1 MRRFFRSAAFP
12 ILIVIVLA
20 FFAQRLLNGDEKE
33 KTPTLSEFQAQV
45 QERSRRVRRG
55 HLPAE
60 EQHDPGPA
68 EERQR
73 VLGRLSRTT
82 TSRQLVR
89 ILERHDV
96 AFNAEGT
103 GGSSFLSILTYIL
116 PFILFFGFWLF
127 LMNQMQGGGSRV
139 MSFGKSRAKRM
150 SVDAPKITFRD
161 VAGVDEAVQE
171 LHEIKEFL
179 ENPKRFQALGA
190 RIPKGVLLYGPPGTG
205 KTLLARAVAGEAGV
219 PFFSISGSDFVEMF
233 VGVGASRVRDLF
245 EQAKQNSPCIIF
257 MDEIDAVGR
266 HRGAGMGGGH
276 DEREQTLNQL
286 LVEMDGFEMKDNI
299 ILIAATNRPDILDPA
314 LLRPGRFD
322 RQIVVDRPDRKGRK
336 QILEVHT
343 RGKPLAKV
351 IDLDAL
357 AGQTPGFTGADL
369 ANLINEAAL
378 LTARSSKRE
387 ITMDELE
394 EGIMRVIAGPEKKS
408 RVMSEKERL
417 VTAYHELGHAIVGH
431 LLPNCDP
438 VHKISIISRGQALGY
453 TISLPTEDKFLT
465 TRAELTD
472 TMGMTLGGRAAEEIV
487 FGEITTGA
495 SNDLEKVTATAKQM
509 VMRYGM
515 SERLG
520 PRVFGHD
527 RSQPFLGREF
537 SSEPDY
543 SDEIA
548 REIDDEIRRIVEEA
562 HQTAKDILIEH
573 REAMDR
579 ISRIL
584 LRARDDQLRG
594 VREAARGGLRGR
606 GVRRAR
612 GGAEGPRGP
621 RGAGEESRSRG
632 PQARAA
638 AASRFRRQRRDARR
652 PPRRLATFAEP
663 PIRPRS
669 ARYSPGDPDHGDR
682 QRDPRLVLGRGPVP
696 ANPSGRS
703 STAARLLDEGA
714 DLLDVGGESTRPG
727 ARGVS
732 AAEELARVGPVVEEL
747 RGAPARRSRST
758 PPRSRS
764 RRPRSTP
771 ARGSSTTSR
780 RFESEPELAALC
792 ADRDCGL
799 VLMHMQGTPR
809 TMQSDPTYDDVV
821 DDVKAFLAERIE
833 FATAE
838 GVARGAHLD
847 RPWDRL
853 RQDRRSQPGAP
864 AAAQRAGRARPAD
877 RGRHLPQELPRQP
890 HGPRGRRAGRRHD
903 RLQRAGDAG
912 RSVRVP
918 GPRRGRSIARRST
931 SPRRSSAVV
940 PGRAG
945 SRSLPDS
952 GAGALV
958 ASRPVEAHRP
968 GLELLRRGR
977 DPPPLDL
984 HASRRQRGRA
994 RDRAAPRDRR
1004 QLRRPGLR
1012 RRC

>member
-20 FFAQRLLNGDEKE
+20 FFAQRLINPGDQPAAPTYGEFLTKVNRDPEAIKEVTIQPKTQTLQVTEANGNEYSTGYLPNTE
-33 KTPTLSEFQAQV
+33 ENLQNTLRRQHIEFK
-45 QERSRRVRRG
+45 
-55 HLPAE
+55 
-60 EQHDPGPA
+60 
-68 EERQR
+68 
-73 VLGRLSRTT
+73 
-82 TSRQLVR
+82 
-89 ILERHDV
+89 
-96 AFNAEGT
+96 AEGT

-116 PFILFFGFWLF
+116 PFILFFGFWVF

-161 VAGVDEAVQE
+161 VAGADEAVQE

-179 ENPKRFQALGA
+179 ENPKKFQALGA

-245 EQAKQNSPCIIF
+245 EQAKQNAPCIIF

-336 QILEVHT
+336 RILEVHT
-343 RGKPLAKV
+343 RGKPLAKE

-378 LTARSSKRE
+378 LTARSSRRE
-387 ITMDELE
+387 ISMEELE

-431 LLPNCDP
+431 VLPNCDP

-472 TMGMTLGGRAAEEIV
+472 TMAMTLGGRAAEEII

-495 SNDLEKVTATAKQM
+495 SNDLEKVTETAKQM
-509 VMRYGM
+509 VMRFGM

-537 SSEPDY
+537 SAEPDY

-562 HQTAKDILIEH
+562 HQTAKDILLEH
-573 REAMDR
+573 RDGLDE

-584 LRARDDQLRG
+584 LQRETIDAEQFEQLLAG
-594 VREAARGGLRGR
+594 KSEDEVFGSDEEAPDEPEPAPEPERKAGR
-606 GVRRAR
+606 
-612 GGAEGPRGP
+612 EGPRPIP
-621 RGAGEESRSRG
+621 R
-632 PQARAA
+632 P
-638 AASRFRRQRRDARR
+638 
-652 PPRRLATFAEP
+652 
-663 PIRPRS
+663 
-669 ARYSPGDPDHGDR
+669 
-682 QRDPRLVLGRGPVP
+682 
-696 ANPSGRS
+696 
-703 STAARLLDEGA
+703 
-714 DLLDVGGESTRPG
+714 
-727 ARGVS
+727 
-732 AAEELARVGPVVEEL
+732 
-747 RGAPARRSRST
+747 
-758 PPRSRS
+758 
-764 RRPRSTP
+764 
-771 ARGSSTTSR
+771 
-780 RFESEPELAALC
+780 
-792 ADRDCGL
+792 
-799 VLMHMQGTPR
+799 
-809 TMQSDPTYDDVV
+809 
-821 DDVKAFLAERIE
+821 
-833 FATAE
+833 
-838 GVARGAHLD
+838 
-847 RPWDRL
+847 
-853 RQDRRSQPGAP
+853 
-864 AAAQRAGRARPAD
+864 
-877 RGRHLPQELPRQP
+877 
-890 HGPRGRRAGRRHD
+890 
-903 RLQRAGDAG
+903 
-912 RSVRVP
+912 
-918 GPRRGRSIARRST
+918 
-931 SPRRSSAVV
+931 
-940 PGRAG
+940 
-945 SRSLPDS
+945 
-952 GAGALV
+952 
-958 ASRPVEAHRP
+958 RP
-968 GLELLRRGR
+968 GLAGGTADMRAD
-977 DPPPLDL
+977 DPN
-984 HASRRQRGRA
+984 A
-994 RDRAAPRDRR
+994 R
-1004 QLRRPGLR
+1004 
-1012 RRC
+1012 